1 MMTKSSNFFNKRS
14 LERSKIHL
22 MIVQQCISPRRRP
35 DKNVIKKTC
44 LQTDYYHDIWLYL
57 LA

>member
-1 MMTKSSNFFNKRS
+1 
-14 LERSKIHL
+14 
-22 MIVQQCISPRRRP
+22 MIVQQCISPRRSP
-35 DKNVIKKTC
+35 DKNRHVIKKTC